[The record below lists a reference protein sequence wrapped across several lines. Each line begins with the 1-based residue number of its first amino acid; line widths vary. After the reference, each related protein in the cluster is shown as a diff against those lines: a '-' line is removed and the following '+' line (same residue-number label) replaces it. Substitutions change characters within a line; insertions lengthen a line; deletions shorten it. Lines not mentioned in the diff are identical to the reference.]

1 MRAPHVP
8 DRPQSRRSKR
18 HAYHCQAGRRAAG
31 GRSQRG
37 GAERHRGRLGQRRRR
52 QRFRHAD
59 RQRVVPRR
67 ARPARGIGFV
77 PSGYHSL
84 AYSNGAATVTYALNA
99 GTAEVTTFSGS
110 APAPGGI
117 FGFDLKSL
125 KLVDLQSLIF
135 DLGDSQFDGQGSA
148 SVGEVP
154 LLDITGSTFG
164 AASGTSETY
173 SGSELTLDPVGA
185 AYLNSALG
193 TSAFVAGTD
202 VGSFTATWTS

>member
-1 MRAPHVP
+1 MRITA
-8 DRPQSRRSKR
+8 KR
-18 HAYHCQAGRRAAG
+18 AVALPVAALSAVALSGIVAASASADVVSGSVTLTVNASFLAGL
-31 GRSQRG
+31 
-37 GAERHRGRLGQRRRR
+37 AEH
-52 QRFRHAD
+52 
-59 RQRVVPRR
+59 
-67 ARPARGIGFV
+67 GIGFV
-77 PSGYHSL
+77 PSGYRSL

-173 SGSELTLDPVGA
+173 SGSELTLDPAGA

-202 VGSFTATWTS
+202 VGSFTASWTS